1 MRYINH
7 NCKVHRRVCTHY
19 SAPIHI
25 LLLTCAV
32 SAISLEALYAGA
44 VEAAHSVSA
53 GGILMTGVQDGT
65 GTLVNV

>member
-7 NCKVHRRVCTHY
+7 NCKVHRRVCYNYPLSSYT
-19 SAPIHI
+19 
-25 LLLTCAV
+25 LLTCAV